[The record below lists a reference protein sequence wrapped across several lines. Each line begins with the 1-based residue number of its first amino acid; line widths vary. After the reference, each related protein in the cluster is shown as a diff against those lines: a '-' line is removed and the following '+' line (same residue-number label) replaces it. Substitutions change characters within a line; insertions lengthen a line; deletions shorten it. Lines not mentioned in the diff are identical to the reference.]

1 MTSRKRPQIDSPI
14 PSITLQITQKTADQ
28 FLLTSKALKSDLKR
42 VLEKKSHNGDAGANV
57 SESAHDVVEHFHEA
71 MVSSQEEPV
80 VNFLERL
87 RAVSLEPNEQ
97 KIAAFLFHESEMNE
111 KLNFTLAAIQANK
124 DSKQEKKEFVSL
136 FKAIL
141 TGILACCET
150 EKSEFVVEGKP
161 ERTDG
166 PPPKRIKM
174 EEATDSTKPPTEDST
189 PEKDIRDCQSP
200 SFDSSLAT
208 LHDEDHPDCVKKEI
222 LEVANYAAD
231 QLIGFLK
238 GSAPGVVTAEKVVEW
253 YHHSGLMLV
262 PWMELMS
269 FSKWQSAGS
278 KQTACEGDSKEHSAT
293 SSNGEA
299 PRNTTENELT
309 TSSSDQ
315 KQPDICNKENE
326 KNDMDAPQNCPRS
339 PFDGHSSSAVDSDSK
354 MPAIQEKPSDVS
366 MKNPANLAS
375 VKSEEDSPGSLI
387 HEDSASR
394 TLVSFDFSGSGHPVP
409 LCINI
414 SEDNLY
420 ALRHFVHRT
429 GLMHCPAPEICKRLL
444 RMANRRV
451 FGDEALLT
459 LQRDTWLNS
468 VDKLLGRDAWAQLDT
483 TERAAFT
490 GCLADIF
497 ACYEGSKSFL
507 RSDEVDLQ
515 EFSVGF
521 CFFCAG
527 NKSTKLA
534 TGFEMLDDKRK
545 SSLSQEELL
554 RYLNSYL
561 TMLVAMSLL
570 KPITQRNSSTKM
582 SDEKRRK
589 LRQAIEC
596 GSRWTLSHFV
606 KHLGDNDFE
615 ARKDSYSFEKFASW
629 YSSGGYEIAPWLE
642 LLDLSKVFSLLGNAN
657 VATGSYQ
664 DHRTFSNR
672 RRDRVSSLRRHHSN
686 RRGPPPEILF
696 TFPLANQSSLI
707 VLKDDAYYVRGVVE
721 ELGLLSMNPDD
732 LWASL
737 SSTVERKLKSRTVD
751 GGAVYVSMS
760 IFVEAMESICSA
772 SRSQGSAS
780 TGEILSNFF
789 QCFDLENNDHVA
801 LDELMGGLTL
811 LCGGKKSHKLAFAFG
826 VFDTRPGIQEK
837 KRKEGITHSLSGEDL
852 FLFLRSV
859 LIVTFS
865 CCRQSLDMTDG
876 MVARCIADTANMIC
890 NDVMRHQW
898 ERRHKDRLNF
908 DEFGQ
913 WYNDGGY
920 ERAPWLELL
929 DLKKWVL
936 VDDPQ
941 PEIKRAGS
949 HAQSVH
955 RRQENTVPPPPPED
969 ALDAD
974 FFENSIMP
982 MDSVCVDG
990 MCVCIN
996 FSIS

>member
-1 MTSRKRPQIDSPI
+1 MTSRKRPQTDSPI
-14 PSITLQITQKTADQ
+14 PSITLQITQKTADL
-28 FLLTSKALKSDLKR
+28 FLQTSDALRTDLKR
-42 VLEKKSHNGDAGANV
+42 ILEKKPPNENGGDATENV
-57 SESAHDVVEHFHEA
+57 AAPLFEDLYEA
-71 MVSSQEEPV
+71 MLSSQEEPV
-80 VNFLERL
+80 VNFVQRL
-87 RAVSLEPNEQ
+87 KAASLDDNEE
-97 KIAAFLFHESEMNE
+97 KVTALLFHDSEMNE
-111 KLNFTLAAIQANK
+111 KLGYILGAIRAGKTEKQTK
-124 DSKQEKKEFVSL
+124 DDFVSL
-136 FKAIL
+136 FYAIL
-141 TGILACCET
+141 TGIMCCCET
-150 EKSEFVVEGKP
+150 EKAEFVVEGKP
-161 ERTDG
+161 DRTDG
-166 PPPKRIKM
+166 PPPKRLRM
-174 EEATDSTKPPTEDST
+174 EEATESTKPSADSSNN
-189 PEKDIRDCQSP
+189 KDIRDCQSP

-208 LHDEDHPDCVKKEI
+208 LNDEDHPDGVKKEI
-222 LEVANYAAD
+222 SEVANYAAD
-231 QLIGFLK
+231 QLLGFLD
-238 GSAPGVVTAEKVVEW
+238 GTAPENISAEKFVEW
-253 YHHSGLMLV
+253 YRESGSMLV
-262 PWMELMS
+262 PWMELLS
-269 FSKWQSAGS
+269 LAKWKSA
-278 KQTACEGDSKEHSAT
+278 ASKETASAAET
-293 SSNGEA
+293 REPDRPSSANLDE
-299 PRNTTENELT
+299 
-309 TSSSDQ
+309 
-315 KQPDICNKENE
+315 KQADVCNKENE
-326 KNDMDAPQNCPRS
+326 SNETERPQEHPRS
-339 PFDGHSSSAVDSDSK
+339 SSDGQ
-354 MPAIQEKPSDVS
+354 I
-366 MKNPANLAS
+366 N
-375 VKSEEDSPGSLI
+375 VKSEPKPPLPPEEKPARCLPAKDDITLATTKSEDNSPGSLI
-387 HEDSASR
+387 NEDNTSR
-394 TLVSFDFSGSGHPVP
+394 TLVSFDFSGSGHPTP
-409 LCINI
+409 FCINI

-429 GLMHCPAPEICKRLL
+429 GLMHCSAPDICKRLL
-444 RMANRRV
+444 RLATRRV

-459 LQRDTWLNS
+459 LQRDTWLS
-468 VDKLLGRDAWAQLDT
+468 SIDKLLGKAAWEQLNT
-483 TERAAFT
+483 AEKAAFS

-570 KPITQRNSSTKM
+570 KPISQRNVPTKM
-582 SDEKRRK
+582 TDEQRRK
-589 LRQAIEC
+589 LRQAVES

-629 YSSGGYEIAPWLE
+629 YSSGGFEVAPWLE
-642 LLDLSKVFSLLGNAN
+642 LLDLSKVFSLISSSAPSEPHHGQHPQA
-657 VATGSYQ
+657 
-664 DHRTFSNR
+664 HR

-696 TFPLANQSSLI
+696 TFPLANQSSLV

-737 SSTVERKLKSRTVD
+737 SSTVERKLKSHTVS
-751 GGAVYVSMS
+751 GGAVYVGMS
-760 IFVEAMESICSA
+760 TFVEAMQSICPATRTHGPSPIA
-772 SRSQGSAS
+772 
-780 TGEILSNFF
+780 ELLSNFF
-789 QCFDLENNDHVA
+789 QCFDLEDNDHVA

-852 FLFLRSV
+852 FLFLRSI

-936 VDDPQ
+936 VDNLETEPKRPAAEHQLPPQ
-941 PEIKRAGS
+941 R
-949 HAQSVH
+949 QVVH
-955 RRQENTVPPPPPED
+955 RRTEQPVPPPPPED
-969 ALDAD
+969 SLDAD

-982 MDSVCVDG
+982 MDSVSLFFAG
-990 MCVCIN
+990 SR
-996 FSIS
+996 FTSTQ